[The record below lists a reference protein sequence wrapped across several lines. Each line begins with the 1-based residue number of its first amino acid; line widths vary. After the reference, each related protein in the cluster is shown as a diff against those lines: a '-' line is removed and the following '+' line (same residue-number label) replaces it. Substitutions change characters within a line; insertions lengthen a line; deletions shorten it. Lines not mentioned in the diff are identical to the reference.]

1 MLERARTLPNV
12 DKGVLDQAERLA
24 RINAAS
30 LNGPAPET
38 LVHGDLHFENV
49 LYDKGEITA
58 LLDFEF
64 AQRGL
69 PTSTSRSSS
78 ASARTLSCTCRSTTR
93 QTVNRDDYR
102 SVLRWIHEAYPAL
115 FEHPTLDRG

>member
-1 MLERARTLPNV
+1 RRGVPARRRATRGAPHQGRSEQRGARQASVPRARQPRVPASASARASASCARGRANVANV

-30 LNGPAPET
+30 LNGPAPEN

-64 AQRGL
+64 AR
-69 PTSTSRSSS
+69 
-78 ASARTLSCTCRSTTR
+78 
-93 QTVNRDDYR
+93 
-102 SVLRWIHEAYPAL
+102 
-115 FEHPTLDRG
+115 